1 MGDFMKLTCS
11 QTALA
16 EAVTNVQRA
25 VSSKTSLPVLEGIL
39 IKAKNNQITL
49 CGYDLEI
56 GITTVIDA
64 DITDEGAIVVSA
76 KLLGDIVRRLPD
88 ETVCLETDD
97 RFITYINSGQ
107 AEYKIVGIAAAD
119 YPELPSFEKTDT
131 LTIQSGLLKNMIKQT
146 LFAVSDNISKPIY
159 TGSLFDIEEHVIRIV
174 SVDGYRM
181 ALRKETIACE
191 KNSRFVVPGKALS
204 EVLKLIS
211 DEEKNTEILI
221 GQRHAVF
228 QIENY
233 SIFTRLI
240 EGNFL
245 DYKSTIPAGNKTEA
259 CVVTRDMIGS
269 VERMSLLTSDKIQS
283 PIRFTVNAEEIKLS
297 CSTAIGKANDAIKT
311 PVKGEDVEIGFNNRY
326 LLDALKNTDTDIV
339 KLELNGPLTPMK
351 IVPTEGD
358 AFLFLVVPMR
368 LNNEN

>member
-11 QTALA
+11 QSALA

-191 KNSRFVVPGKALS
+191 QNSRFVVPGKALS
-204 EVLKLIS
+204 EVLKL
-211 DEEKNTEILI
+211 
-221 GQRHAVF
+221 V
-228 QIENY
+228 
-233 SIFTRLI
+233 
-240 EGNFL
+240 
-245 DYKSTIPAGNKTEA
+245 
-259 CVVTRDMIGS
+259 
-269 VERMSLLTSDKIQS
+269 
-283 PIRFTVNAEEIKLS
+283 
-297 CSTAIGKANDAIKT
+297 
-311 PVKGEDVEIGFNNRY
+311 
-326 LLDALKNTDTDIV
+326 
-339 KLELNGPLTPMK
+339 
-351 IVPTEGD
+351 
-358 AFLFLVVPMR
+358 
-368 LNNEN
+368 

>member
-1 MGDFMKLTCS
+1 MKLTCS
-11 QTALA
+11 QANLA

-39 IKAKNNQITL
+39 IKAKNDQITL

-56 GITTVIDA
+56 GITTVLSA
-64 DITDEGAIVVSA
+64 DITEEGSIVVSA

-88 ETVCLETDD
+88 ETVHIETDD
-97 RFITYINSGQ
+97 RFITYITSGQ
-107 AEYKIVGIAAAD
+107 ADYKIVGIAAAD
-119 YPELPSFEKTDT
+119 YPELPSFEKTET
-131 LTIQSGLLKNMIKQT
+131 ISIQSGLLKNMIKQT

-159 TGSLFDIEEHVIRIV
+159 TGSLFDIENNVIKIV

-181 ALRKETIACE
+181 ALRKEAIDCE
-191 KNSRFVVPGKALS
+191 KSSRFVVPGKALS
-204 EVLKLIS
+204 EVLKLVS

-221 GQRHAVF
+221 GQRHAIF
-228 QIENY
+228 KIENY
-233 SIFTRLI
+233 TIFTRLI

-245 DYKSTIPAGNKTEA
+245 DYKSTIPADSKTEA
-259 CVVTRDMIGS
+259 CIVTRDLIGS

-283 PIRFTVNAEEIKLS
+283 PIRFTVGEEDIRLS
-297 CSTAIGKANDAIKT
+297 CSTAIGKANDVIKT
-311 PVKGEDVEIGFNNRY
+311 PVKGEGVEIGFNNRY
-326 LLDALKNTDTDIV
+326 LLDALRNADTDIV
-339 KLELNGPLTPMK
+339 KLELNGALTPMK
-351 IVPTEGD
+351 IVPTQGD